1 MNFIALGII
10 VSFAFAGV
18 TFIASQ
24 NIFSSLIILAVYTA
38 FFVLIARR
46 QINKNEQKIHRYHQC
61 FQFINSYLISLNVK
75 GSLNAAMESSYETAD
90 EGTKEI
96 IDSIKELSE
105 QEKLSY
111 LTKYF
116 KFDLYHLFVD
126 TISLWS
132 EQGGDILKMSHHLVD
147 QVRLKEEYL
156 LTCESLNKSKTVEF
170 VVLWAI
176 ALVILAALRFAL
188 SQFFDRISKTIVY
201 QVAVVVVILFALFS
215 IYILILRITNV
226 NLEGWKDEEK

>member
-1 MNFIALGII
+1 MNFIVLAII
-10 VSFAFAGV
+10 VSFVFAGV

-24 NIFSSLIILAVYTA
+24 NIFSTIIIFVLFTM

-75 GSLNAAMESSYETAD
+75 GSLSSAMESGYETAD

-126 TISLWS
+126 TISLWN
-132 EQGGDILKMSHHLVD
+132 EQGGDILKMSQHLVD

-156 LTCESLNKSKTVEF
+156 LTCESLNKSKTIEF

-176 ALVILAALRFAL
+176 A
-188 SQFFDRISKTIVY
+188 DRKS
-201 QVAVVVVILFALFS
+201 VV
-215 IYILILRITNV
+215 
-226 NLEGWKDEEK
+226 

>member
-10 VSFAFAGV
+10 VSFVFAGV

-126 TISLWS
+126 TVSLWS
-132 EQGGDILKMSHHLVD
+132 EQGGDILKVSHHLVD

-201 QVAVVVVILFALFS
+201 QVAVIVVILFALFS

>member
-10 VSFAFAGV
+10 VSFVFAGV

-126 TISLWS
+126 TVSLWS

-201 QVAVVVVILFALFS
+201 QVAVIVVVLFALFS

-226 NLEGWKDEEK
+226 NLEGWKDEEE